1 MHTDIL
7 IVDEAL
13 SVGDTSF
20 TQKCMRLLRQFMGK
34 DTVLFVSHDMA
45 SVKNIC
51 NYAIVLKKNIK
62 FTDPPKEVT
71 EKYFKDMYEF
81 L

>member
-1 MHTDIL
+1 M
-7 IVDEAL
+7 E
-13 SVGDTSF
+13 
-20 TQKCMRLLRQFMGK
+20 KN
-34 DTVLFVSHDMA
+34 TVLFVSHDMA

-62 FTDPPKEVT
+62 FTDPQKEVT

>member
-1 MHTDIL
+1 MYASATP
-7 IVDEAL
+7 VY
-13 SVGDTSF
+13 
-20 TQKCMRLLRQFMGK
+20 GK
-34 DTVLFVSHDMA
+34 NTVLFVSHDMA
-45 SVKNIC
+45 SVKNIY
-51 NYAIVLKKNIK
+51 NYAIALKKNIK

>member
-1 MHTDIL
+1 M
-7 IVDEAL
+7 E
-13 SVGDTSF
+13 
-20 TQKCMRLLRQFMGK
+20 KN
-34 DTVLFVSHDMA
+34 TVLFVSHDIA

-62 FTDPPKEVT
+62 FTDPPKEGT
-71 EKYFKDMYEF
+71 EKYLKDLYEF